1 MWQPGFNF
9 QSVKGLA
16 NSRIASD
23 SVFRMIKQETDL
35 LAKQNDKEYPLEIG
49 QFRKE
54 QKQTREAVKR
64 IEKLI
69 KLDKAMQVSFLNQD
83 ESRYV
88 SADKDKTE
96 RYKNWLNNISKDI
109 YVNEAVKVIND
120 MVIQENLAK
129 GKAAPAKTF

>member
-1 MWQPGFNF
+1 MQH
-9 QSVKGLA
+9 
-16 NSRIASD
+16 
-23 SVFRMIKQETDL
+23 ETDL